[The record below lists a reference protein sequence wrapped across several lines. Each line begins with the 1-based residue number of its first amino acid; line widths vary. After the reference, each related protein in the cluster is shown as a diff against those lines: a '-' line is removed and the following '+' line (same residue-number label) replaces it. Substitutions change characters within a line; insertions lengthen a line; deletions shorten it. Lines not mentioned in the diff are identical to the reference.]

1 MLTEEQIRKE
11 IERLDKLQANY
22 HKQLLAAVK
31 TSSTITIM
39 GLCDSMNMAEEWI
52 KALEFVLEE
61 NEGTLRKTTFI

>member
-1 MLTEEQIRKE
+1 MLTEKQIRKE
-11 IERLDKLQANY
+11 IERLDKLQSSY